1 MKRHVSGLF
10 IEEINKMTDNLRQ
23 VSGAFIE
30 EINKI

>member
-1 MKRHVSGLF
+1 MTASDPYL